1 MAYYPDADRLEAVLT
16 HMRAC
21 DDRGEDV
28 YQRELH
34 QALGMNKN
42 CLWKIVQTLVEDG
55 RMVRIPTEDGP
66 TGHKRLLLILEE
78 WEKLTDVQKE
88 RMIAALERIAES
100 QEALLRQGMG
110 PVYNIGTA
118 TINNNPVPPRAE
130 NPEGRMRRME
140 TKTAPTAFGD
150 DGES

>member
-1 MAYYPDADRLEAVLT
+1 MAYYPDTDRLEAVLA

-42 CLWKIVQTLVEDG
+42 SLWKIVQTLVEDG
-55 RMVRIPTEDGP
+55 RMKRIPTEDGP

-78 WEKLTDVQKE
+78 WERLTDVQKE

-110 PVYNIGTA
+110 PVYHIGTA

-130 NPEGRMRRME
+130 NLESRMRRME
-140 TKTAPTAFGD
+140 TKTAPTPSGD